1 MDEGREKARKIL
13 ALLSNI
19 TDRLRRNENAYSD
32 IEFLEGWTQSDGIYI
47 TFHADGWQWGEI
59 CPDLLTSDLADIA
72 KKSIEVI
79 CKRINQRNIEALRD
93 AKEIQEI
100 LTEAEDD
107 KERSE

>member
-47 TFHADGWQWGEI
+47 TFHAEGWQGGEI
-59 CPDLLTSDLADIA
+59 CPDLLTSDIVDIA

-79 CKRINQRNIEALRD
+79 GKRMNQRNVEALRD

-100 LTEAEDD
+100 LTEVE
-107 KERSE
+107 KEANE